1 MQLTIIKA
9 DGAVYKDGISYLK
22 LNLPSIP
29 SDVVALQFNTTTN
42 SGHIEFNSTAPNEDI
57 TSLPSW
63 AVECFAAWD
72 EADYLKK
79 NPPAP
84 TPEQLLEKCKFEA
97 LDCLKAT
104 DWAELSSV
112 IDPTTTPHLLNAAD
126 FISYRNIVRQ
136 YAINPVVNPV
146 WPVRPN
152 AVWSS

>member
-1 MQLTIIKA
+1 MRVTIIKL
-9 DGAVYKDGISYLK
+9 DGAVYKDSVAYLK

-29 SDVVALQFNTTTN
+29 SNVVALQFNTATN
-42 SGHIEFNSTAPNEDI
+42 SGHIEFDSNAPNEDI

-63 AVECFAAWD
+63 AVECLAVWD
-72 EADYLKK
+72 EADYLRK

-84 TPEQLLEKCKFEA
+84 TPEELLTICKSEA
-97 LDCLKAT
+97 LDRLSST
-104 DWAELSSV
+104 DWAEVPSV
-112 IDPTTTPHLLNAAD
+112 IDPATTPHLLNAAD
-126 FISYRNIVRQ
+126 FVSYRNIVRQ